1 MSNFLAYIGKHFNA
15 KPKFLISDNVTE
27 LVNDECLAYLRKH
40 GIVHQKSMVHTPQ
53 QNVVVERKHEHLLD
67 TARALKFH
75 FALLDKFWGDCVLI
89 AIWLINKM
97 PMKIL
102 DWKTPFGML
111 HGVLPS
117 YDQTFFPLK
126 KDSSATGSSLPTQH
140 WPHQMGVQDD
150 ENFPCSVPNRTAET
164 VMPNIPKHNGTT
176 LVVQETSTS
185 TYTNQ
190 VPPTRRSSRSAN
202 VLAIPEHVFYSQSV
216 TNPKWV
222 EAMNKE
228 LLEANDTWTLTD
240 LPSGHK
246 AITSK

>member
-15 KPKFLISDNVTE
+15 KPKFLISDNGTE

-53 QNVVVERKHEHLLD
+53 QNVIVERKHEHLLD
-67 TARALKFH
+67 IARALKFH
-75 FALLDKFWGDCVLI
+75 SALLDKFWGDCVLT

-111 HGVLPS
+111 HGVLPR
-117 YDQTFFPLK
+117 YDQLRVIGSLCFATITKPHKDKFSPIIFPLK

-190 VPPTRRSSRSAN
+190 VPPTRRSSRSSTQ
-202 VLAIPEHVFYSQSV
+202 P
-216 TNPKWV
+216 T
-222 EAMNKE
+222 
-228 LLEANDTWTLTD
+228 
-240 LPSGHK
+240 
-246 AITSK
+246 